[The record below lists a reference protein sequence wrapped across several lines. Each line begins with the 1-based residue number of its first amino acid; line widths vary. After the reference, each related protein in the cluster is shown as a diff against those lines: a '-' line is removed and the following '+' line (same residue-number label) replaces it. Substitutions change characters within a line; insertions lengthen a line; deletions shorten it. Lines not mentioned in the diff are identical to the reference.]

1 VVILHVVAPAQ
12 VGGLERVVQT
22 LATGQRAAG
31 HEVHVAVVCE
41 APDADDGFVAPL
53 RESGV
58 TVHQVCVRRRDYR
71 RERAEITRLCQRLR
85 PSVVHTHGY
94 RPDVLDADAARRC
107 GVPAV
112 STVHGFTG
120 GGLRNR
126 LYERVQRAALKR
138 LDAVIAV
145 SRPLGVELQR
155 SGVPLESLHVVPN
168 AFRDAD
174 PPLERSDARMALN
187 LPLDGLVA
195 GWVGRISPEKG
206 LDVLIEAMEQL
217 PGLPLTLAVIGDGPH
232 RPGLELR
239 AERAGLRDIRWYGV
253 VPDAGRLFRAFDVFV
268 LSSRTEGTPMVLFEA
283 MAAKVPIIATRVGGV
298 PDILSG
304 AEAALVPAEDPVAL
318 AGEIRTV
325 CARPATATMRARAAR
340 RRLLREFRVQPW
352 VARHDSIYLSVQ
364 RPLPVRASA

>member
-126 LYERVQRAALKR
+126 LYERVQR
-138 LDAVIAV
+138 V
-145 SRPLGVELQR
+145 
-155 SGVPLESLHVVPN
+155 ESLHVVPN